1 MIRAILFD
9 LDGTLLPMDYD
20 GFMKMYF
27 GALSKKVAPLGY
39 EVESFVPN
47 LWQGVKAMVVND
59 GTKTNEEAFWKTFAK
74 IYGDKVYD
82 DIPVFDEFYK
92 NEFGTAK
99 GACGFTEAAKEVV
112 ELAKKHAEKVVLA
125 TNPLFP
131 SVATE
136 NRMSWAGLAPSDFDL
151 FTTYENSSF
160 SKPNTL
166 YYKEICDKIG
176 VKPEECLMVGNDV
189 DEDMV
194 AEKLGMKVFLLTDC
208 LINKNEV
215 DISRFDKG
223 GFEELKEY
231 ISERILNYEMD

>member
-1 MIRAILFD
+1 MIKAILFD

-39 EVESFVPN
+39 EPEDFVPN
-47 LWQGVKAMVVND
+47 LWQAVKAMIVND
-59 GTKTNEEAFWKTFAK
+59 GTKTNEKTFWEAFAA

-82 DIPVFDEFYK
+82 DIAIFDEFYR
-92 NEFGTAK
+92 NEFNGAK
-99 GACGFTEAAKEVV
+99 TACGFSKEAKEVV
-112 ELAKKHAEKVVLA
+112 DLAKKHAEKVVLA

-136 NRMSWAGLAPSDFDL
+136 NRMSWAGLSPSDFDL

-176 VKPEECLMVGNDV
+176 VEPSECLMIGNDV

-208 LINKNEV
+208 LINKHDL
-215 DISRFDKG
+215 DIGKYKHGS
-223 GFEELKEY
+223 FEKLKEY
-231 ISERILNYEMD
+231 ISKIDLF

>member
-1 MIRAILFD
+1 MIKAILFD

-39 EVESFVPN
+39 EPEGFVPN
-47 LWQGVKAMVVND
+47 LWQAVKTMIVND
-59 GTKTNEEAFWKTFAK
+59 GTKSNEEAFWKAFAA

-82 DIPVFDEFYK
+82 DIATFDEFYR
-92 NEFGTAK
+92 NEFVAAK
-99 GACGFTEAAKEVV
+99 AACGFKKEAKEVV
-112 ELAKKHAEKVVLA
+112 DLARKHAEKVVLA

-131 SVATE
+131 SIATE
-136 NRMSWAGLAPSDFDL
+136 NRMSWAGLSPEDFDL

-176 VKPEECLMVGNDV
+176 VEPKECLMVGNDV

-194 AEKLGMKVFLLTDC
+194 AEKLGMRVFCLT
-208 LINKNEV
+208 IV
-215 DISRFDKG
+215 F
-223 GFEELKEY
+223 
-231 ISERILNYEMD
+231 

>member
-1 MIRAILFD
+1 MIKAILFD
-9 LDGTLLPMDYD
+9 LDGTLLPMDYE
-20 GFMKMYF
+20 GFMKLYF

-47 LWQGVKAMVVND
+47 LWKGVKAMVVND
-59 GTKTNEEAFWKTFAK
+59 GTKPNEDAFWNTFAD

-82 DIPVFDEFYK
+82 DIAIFDEFYR
-92 NEFGTAK
+92 NEFCAAK
-99 GACGFTEAAKEVV
+99 GACGFTKAAKEVV
-112 ELAKKHAEKVVLA
+112 DLAKKHAEKVVLA

-136 NRMSWAGLAPSDFDL
+136 NRMSWAGLAPEDFDL

-176 VKPEECLMVGNDV
+176 VKPSECLMIGNDV

-194 AEKLGMKVFLLTDC
+194 AEKLGMKVFLLDDC
-208 LINKNEV
+208 LINKNDV
-215 DISRFDKG
+215 DISIYNKG
-223 GFEELKEY
+223 GFEELKKY
-231 ISERILNYEMD
+231 IERINNYEVD